1 MPSTPDEISAEV
13 DIEID
18 AEFKRIMT
26 EGFVDVM
33 AQAYQGALAV
43 AINNALRTVGSRHG
57 LTRNQLKDIYDPQDD
72 KPPQRH

>member
-1 MPSTPDEISAEV
+1 MPTSDEINAEV
-13 DIEID
+13 DMEID

-57 LTRNQLKDIYDPQDD
+57 LTRNQLKEIYDPQDD
-72 KPPQRH
+72 KPTQRH